1 MTEDRKLIH
10 MKLIVGLGNPGEKY
24 KFTRHNIGANVAKRL
39 AKSNNISLRRRKYLS
54 RFGEG
59 KIGTEKVNIIL
70 PLTYMNLSGRAVNL
84 IVKEKKI
91 VLSGILVICD
101 DADLKLGNI
110 RIRPKGSDGG
120 HRGLRSIIENLG
132 SDSFSRL
139 RIGIGK
145 EENLKM
151 HVLAPFGK
159 DEIDKVKEVEERATN
174 ATLCWLTK
182 DIAQAMNIYNTRNSP

>member
-1 MTEDRKLIH
+1 

-24 KFTRHNIGANVAKRL
+24 KFTRHNIGANVTKKL
-39 AKSNNISLRRRKYLS
+39 AKANNISLRKRKYLS

-59 KIGTEKVNIIL
+59 KIGHEVVNIIS
-70 PLTYMNLSGRAVNL
+70 PLTYMNLSGRAVYL
-84 IVKEKKI
+84 IVKDKRI
-91 VLSGILVICD
+91 ALSNILVICD

-120 HRGLRSIIENLG
+120 HRGLRSIVENLG
-132 SDSFSRL
+132 TESFPRL

-145 EENLKM
+145 EGNLKA
-151 HVLAPFGK
+151 HVLTPFSK
-159 DEIDKVKEVEERATN
+159 DELDKVKEVEKKAAN

-182 DIAQAMNIYNTRNSP
+182 GIVKTMNIYNSPSQN